1 MSQRME
7 QYRAGKAKRKRQGK
21 PQRGERMKKAGSKK
35 WAGLQCPWANGV
47 CALVLLPLFTLLLG
61 SHGSPV
67 EDSLSAIGNR
77 TGMRPLFLLWTAAV
91 CFCFSGT
98 IAGAAAQIENRRAQ
112 MAKALARLGCALLF
126 LSSLV
131 PFAPEASGAAGALHS
146 GGAMAAV
153 LLLLLAAVLLTHSLR
168 VKTPAF
174 FRLASRTLAALL
186 IFLAAL
192 YACFQTKWITEAA
205 AVWGGSAYVFFLQ
218 LGLQK
223 NRHEKTQQPAKAWEE
238 ETGSVRRPAKE

>member
-1 MSQRME
+1 
-7 QYRAGKAKRKRQGK
+7 
-21 PQRGERMKKAGSKK
+21 MKKAGSKK

-98 IAGAAAQIENRRAQ
+98 IAGAAAKIENRRAQ

-131 PFAPEASGAAGALHS
+131 PFAPEAGGAAGALHS
-146 GGAMAAV
+146 GGAVAAV
-153 LLLLLAAVLLTHSLR
+153 LLSSAAEVLALESLLEQAARL
-168 VKTPAF
+168 KT
-174 FRLASRTLAALL
+174 R
-186 IFLAAL
+186 
-192 YACFQTKWITEAA
+192 AA
-205 AVWGGSAYVFFLQ
+205 ARTVLIILFMMISPPQSLCRFPHRFSAV
-218 LGLQK
+218 
-223 NRHEKTQQPAKAWEE
+223 NRQCTLL
-238 ETGSVRRPAKE
+238 